1 MDQTLG
7 VGRPENKNVV
17 QGIMDTAMQV
27 VSKPVE
33 FFKSMPRTG
42 GFGDPLVFAVAL
54 GVVSGVLRG
63 VLGLVH
69 LGGAFGIGAA
79 MRAIIVTP
87 IAVLIGGFIGA
98 AIMFVIWKLMGSNES
113 YETAYRCGAYISA
126 ISPIAVLAGIVP
138 YVGALVGIAWGLYL
152 VVTASV
158 EVHKIAARTAWL
170 VFGILAG
177 IFVLASVSSQLA
189 ARKMQRAMSGW
200 SSQMGSQMNKAGKE
214 MTPEEAG
221 RAAAAF
227 MKGMQ
232 EEAAKN
238 AKNAKPDQAAP

>member
-1 MDQTLG
+1 M
-7 VGRPENKNVV
+7 V
-17 QGIMDTAMQV
+17 QP
-27 VSKPVE
+27 SP
-33 FFKSMPRTG
+33 
-42 GFGDPLVFAVAL
+42 
-54 GVVSGVLRG
+54 
-63 VLGLVH
+63 
-69 LGGAFGIGAA
+69 
-79 MRAIIVTP
+79 
-87 IAVLIGGFIGA
+87 
-98 AIMFVIWKLMGSNES
+98 
-113 YETAYRCGAYISA
+113 ISA